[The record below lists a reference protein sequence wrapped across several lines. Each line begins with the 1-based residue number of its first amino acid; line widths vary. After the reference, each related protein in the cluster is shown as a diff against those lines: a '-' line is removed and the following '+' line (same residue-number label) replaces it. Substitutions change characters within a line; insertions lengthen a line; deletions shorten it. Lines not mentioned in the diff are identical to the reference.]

1 MTRTETDAG
10 AITLVNIFGIEPEQ
24 LDSFLGAWHER
35 AEFMSQQPGFRSL
48 RVLRAVS
55 AGARFGL
62 VRPATGHARPL
73 LLGRILG
80 IVATLMCLSEASIQR
95 SAHGVE
101 LAALQSGRGRSGL
114 ATIRVT
120 TNPERASS
128 LTGDA
133 VE

>member
-73 LLGRILG
+73 LLGG
-80 IVATLMCLSEASIQR
+80 F
-95 SAHGVE
+95 
-101 LAALQSGRGRSGL
+101 
-114 ATIRVT
+114 
-120 TNPERASS
+120 
-128 LTGDA
+128 
-133 VE
+133 